1 MGAAGSGAAGV
12 AGCMPEVSAGRT
24 WAAGKTVY
32 LEDCKRKEKE
42 KKRKEKKRK
51 GTKRK
56 KFGKGH
62 SSCGLLVCREKPLF
76 INSRKEAA

>member
-1 MGAAGSGAAGV
+1 VGAAGSGAAGV

-42 KKRKEKKRK
+42 KKRKEKKRN
-51 GTKRK
+51 K
-56 KFGKGH
+56 KKEIRQGA
-62 SSCGLLVCREKPLF
+62 F
-76 INSRKEAA
+76 IVWPSGVSGETTVY